1 MDENFCYMRV
11 SDNRTVQSAIDHV
24 EEVLK
29 SRISVFDLSSP
40 RDTNHARH
48 KGHGSPRISHAR
60 IMKIP
65 LDDVIC
71 IPDCRLLHDF
81 K

>member
-1 MDENFCYMRV
+1 MYSLQFLVLYIQ
-11 SDNRTVQSAIDHV
+11 NRASKVYDHV

-29 SRISVFDLSSP
+29 SRISVFDLSAP